1 MTQTATIRRLVHSP
15 SLVALIFLVSAFS
28 LPICASCQD
37 APANPKSEATKE
49 KLIETLDSV
58 LPLLANK
65 DFEKAAEYFVLP
77 TNFQPKMLD
86 GFIDRREL
94 SLSGIRILEQDAIF
108 GRASEVFS
116 AERAQAFAAR
126 AGVDVSIC
134 FGFNHETQAA
144 TAEVLAAWENGRF
157 KLVRLDDVGK
167 LQPPGERPTTKPPMT
182 KEDVLQKL
190 SGLEAAVEANPD
202 DIAARAN
209 YAMALNQLGNLP
221 AAWSQLMAAYQLSSS
236 HGGIAK
242 GIEAVWAQF
251 TQQGLFSVGTPPASI
266 EGLLGMPTQT
276 LELKSGPRWV
286 YGFYAIDFDAAG
298 LHETIDLRGASEAL
312 FRPTEIVSVDLDGRG
327 WRVGSR
333 TKSANH
339 STALLYIPGEN
350 SANWTEQIEIQRIL
364 GGAAT
369 GNPREI
375 AEKMTAQVKA
385 AVLQSKS
392 KILVAADDSVIIAV
406 TLTAPQSGESRH
418 QLIRLFVGPTDV
430 HRLAYTTKGAEPS
443 SETQMKWFE
452 IFQAAKLESL
462 KPATTE
468 SSDEK

>member
-1 MTQTATIRRLVHSP
+1 MMQTATILRLVHNA
-15 SLVALIFLVSAFS
+15 SLLALTLYVSAFS
-28 LPICASCQD
+28 LPTAASSQD
-37 APANPKSEATKE
+37 TPAASKEA
-49 KLIETLDSV
+49 LIETLDKV
-58 LPLLANK
+58 LPLLASK

-77 TNFQPKMLD
+77 ENFEPEMLD

-94 SLSGIRILEQDAIF
+94 SLSGIRILEQDATF
-108 GRASEVFS
+108 GPATEVFS

-126 AGVDVSIC
+126 AGVDVATC
-134 FGFNHETQAA
+134 FGFNHETQSA
-144 TAEVLAAWENGRF
+144 TAEVLATWANGRF

-167 LQPPGERPTTKPPMT
+167 LQPQERPTTQPPMT
-182 KEDVLQKL
+182 KEEILLKL
-190 SGLEAAVEANPD
+190 SGLEEAVQTNPN

-221 AAWSQLMAAYQLSSS
+221 AAWTQLMAAFQLSPS

-251 TQQGLFSVGTPPASI
+251 AQQGLFTVGIPAASV
-266 EGLLGMPTQT
+266 EGLLGKPSQT
-276 LELKSGPRWV
+276 IALKSGPRWV

-350 SANWTEQIEIQRIL
+350 TANWNEQIEIQRIL

-369 GNPREI
+369 GTPRDI
-375 AEKMTAQVKA
+375 AEKMATQIKA
-385 AVLQSKS
+385 AVPQSQT
-392 KILVAADDSVIIAV
+392 KILISTDDSVTIAV
-406 TLTAPQSGESRH
+406 TLTAPQTGESRH
-418 QLIRLFVGPTDV
+418 QLIRLFLGPTDV
-430 HRLAYTTKGAEPS
+430 HRLAYTVKGAEPS
-443 SETQMKWFE
+443 RETQMKWFE
-452 IFQAAKLESL
+452 IFQAAQLESVE
-462 KPATTE
+462 PATKA
-468 SSDEK
+468 SSDGK